1 MEIQIEED
9 NTREARHPY
18 CLMGDKIAGRWAAFM
33 FGCVCDDVGKFGKV
47 FNFLDIYLLS
57 TIASDTLATVML

>member
-1 MEIQIEED
+1 
-9 NTREARHPY
+9 
-18 CLMGDKIAGRWAAFM
+18 M

-57 TIASDTLATVML
+57 TTASDTLATVML